1 MENKKFDKIAYNNKF
16 INKTY
21 DRINLTMPKGKKDI
35 VKQHAQTMGENV
47 NSFIN
52 RAIDETINNDK

>member
-35 VKQHAQTMGENV
+35 VKQHAQTMGESV
-47 NSFIN
+47 HSFIN